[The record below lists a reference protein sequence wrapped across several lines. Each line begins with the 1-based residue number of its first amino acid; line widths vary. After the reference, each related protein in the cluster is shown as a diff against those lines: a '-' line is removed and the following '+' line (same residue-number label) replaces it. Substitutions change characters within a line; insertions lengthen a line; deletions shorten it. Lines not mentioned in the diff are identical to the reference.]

1 MAGDVIRTL
10 LVEDNPGDAR
20 LLRELLSEVT
30 SLRTRL
36 QHAARLSDAVE
47 ILRNE
52 TIDVL
57 LLDLS
62 LPDAHG
68 VDTVSRA
75 NAAAPLVPIVV
86 LTGLDDES
94 TAIRAVHAG
103 AQDYLVKGQVEPQ
116 LLGRAIR
123 YAMERKRAEENAR
136 RLLHEKAA
144 RAQAEEKRS
153 RFLSDVSRTLAVTLD
168 YEATLSSVAKLAVPI
183 LADCC
188 LLDLVQ
194 DNGIRR
200 AAFASRD
207 SLEAELPRESRS
219 LASASDDEPA
229 VRALRT
235 NEPVMLE
242 DVPHNVR
249 DALCLPS
256 AFPPPRSVIS
266 LPLVAR
272 SRTLGAMTFV
282 SAERPYTHDDLA
294 LAGELAG
301 RAALAIDNSRLY
313 RAREE
318 VLWVVSHD
326 LRTPLSVMRGHIEL
340 MRSGSGAPDA
350 LDAVDR
356 AAAHMNRLI
365 QDLLD
370 VTRLDAGT
378 LAIQPR
384 RLGINVL
391 LEDAEEMLRPV
402 AENSGL
408 SLITDEPEG
417 LPPLHADRDRVLQVL
432 WNLVGNACKFTPPGG
447 SVTLS
452 VHPDGQMA
460 CFAVSDTGPGISE
473 KDVPRVFD
481 RFWQATRTDKRGAGL
496 GLSICRGIVEA
507 HGGRIWVSSVL
518 QQGSTFSFTLPFDPS
533 AA

>member
-1 MAGDVIRTL
+1 MAGDVVRTL

-30 SLRTRL
+30 TIRTRL
-36 QHAARLSDAVE
+36 LHSARLSDAVE

-52 TIDVL
+52 PIDVL

-94 TAIRAVHAG
+94 IAVRAVSAG
-103 AQDYLVKGQVEPQ
+103 AQDYLVKGQVDGQ

-123 YAMERKRAEENAR
+123 YAMERKRAEESAR

-153 RFLSDVSRTLAVTLD
+153 RFLAEVSRTLAATLD
-168 YEATLSSVAKLAVPI
+168 YEATLSSVAKLAVPL

-188 LLDLVQ
+188 ILDLVQ

-200 AAFASRD
+200 AALAFKD
-207 SLEAELPRESRS
+207 GLETELPRDSRA
-219 LASASDDEPA
+219 LATASDEEPA

-235 NEPVMLE
+235 GEPVMLE
-242 DVPHNVR
+242 DVSDPVR
-249 DALCLPS
+249 AALALPARIPS
-256 AFPPPRSVIS
+256 PRSVIS

-282 SAERPYTHDDLA
+282 SSERPYGYDDVA

-340 MRSGSGAPDA
+340 MLSGSGTPDGLA
-350 LDAVDR
+350 AVDR
-356 AAAHMNRLI
+356 AAAHMSRLI

-378 LAIQPR
+378 LSIQPR

-402 AENSGL
+402 AEANGL
-408 SLITDEPEG
+408 TLSTDEADG
-417 LPPLHADRDRVLQVL
+417 LRPLRADRDRVLQVL
-432 WNLVGNACKFTPPGG
+432 WNLVGNAVKFTPSGG
-447 SVTLS
+447 SVTVS
-452 VHPDGQMA
+452 VLPDGDMA
-460 CFAVSDTGPGISE
+460 RFAVSDTGPGIPE
-473 KDVPRVFD
+473 KDLPRVFD
-481 RFWQATRTDKRGAGL
+481 RFWQATRSDKRGAGL
-496 GLSICRGIVEA
+496 GLSIARGIVEA
-507 HGGRIWVSSVL
+507 HGGRIWVDSVL
-518 QQGSTFSFTLPFDPS
+518 HHGTTFSFTLPFDS
-533 AA
+533 AAR